1 MWHFKTSPTDCFLT
15 QKNPF
20 NHSGIYFNNIPLER
34 KNTQKHLGLYLDAK
48 LNFSEHINE
57 KIKKAVK
64 SISVIKKINIILP
77 RSSLI
82 TIYKLFIR
90 PHLDYGDAIYDQPSN
105 NGLSEKIESI
115 QYNSALAVTGAI
127 RGTSRVKSREYLDL
141 RLESLKD
148 RRWLRQLC
156 YLHKALSEKLP
167 TFLYEL
173 IPPILNSHHHPGCY
187 RVLYCRKD
195 LFRNSFLPFSIN
207 EWNKLGSDIRN
218 LNYYAMFRKR
228 LWTFKRPYEKTFTII
243 MIHKDLNRLRLAFS
257 HLRDHKFWHNFVD
270 TVNPLCSSRTKSL
283 WW

>member
-1 MWHFKTSPTDCFLT
+1 MK
-15 QKNPF
+15 
-20 NHSGIYFNNIPLER
+20 
-34 KNTQKHLGLYLDAK
+34 
-48 LNFSEHINE
+48 

-90 PHLDYGDAIYDQPSN
+90 PHLDYGDVIYDQPSN

-115 QYNSALAVTGAI
+115 QYNSALAVTSAI

-173 IPPILNSHHHPGCY
+173 IPPILNSHYHPGCY

-228 LWTFKRPYEKTFTII
+228 L
-243 MIHKDLNRLRLAFS
+243 
-257 HLRDHKFWHNFVD
+257 
-270 TVNPLCSSRTKSL
+270 
-283 WW
+283 